1 MPGNWRAMVAN
12 AERRFPVRIA
22 VKVPPGGIGQR
33 YTPMMA
39 WLDDNCGVDGWS
51 IAPAGVRGV
60 VNDAV
65 AVYVSNPTCAAAF
78 VARWCV
84 PGDPP
89 GFYDLR
95 QQEPPRRVPAPF
107 HKTP

>member
-1 MPGNWRAMVAN
+1 MPGNSRAIVTN

-22 VKVPPGGIGQR
+22 IKVPPGGIGQR

-60 VNDAV
+60 FNDAGGGL
-65 AVYVSNPTCAAAF
+65 PQQ
-78 VARWCV
+78 
-84 PGDPP
+84 P
-89 GFYDLR
+89 DLC
-95 QQEPPRRVPAPF
+95 RRLCGPLVCSR
-107 HKTP
+107 